1 MRTPREIIRA
11 FDLAMLP
18 SLLKSLDTGPGSSG
32 AAASGAGAVQGYFMQ
47 AKALVAQQDIG
58 GAVFQFQQAQKL
70 APDSPAVHFNL
81 SLLQE
86 ANDQL
91 IPAMNHAREYL
102 KLAPTA
108 LDRGDVENRITNL
121 QDELR
126 RNPREVADPT
136 ACRDIYNWAQVE
148 QEQARKARDPER
160 RQKMLEILIASQKG
174 DCGKANAAADAYKRS
189 YGGR

>member
-1 MRTPREIIRA
+1 MRGVAPFPT
-11 FDLAMLP
+11 
-18 SLLKSLDTGPGSSG
+18 
-32 AAASGAGAVQGYFMQ
+32 YFSQ
-47 AKALVAQQDIG
+47 AKALVAQQDLD

-70 APDSPAVHFNL
+70 APGSPAVHFNL

-102 KLAPTA
+102 KLAPSA
-108 LDRGDVENRITNL
+108 LDRGDVENRIVNL

-126 RNPREVADPT
+126 RNPREVADPS
-136 ACRDIYNWAQVE
+136 ACRDLYNWAQVE
-148 QEQARKARDPER
+148 QEQARKSRDAER

-174 DCGKANAAADAYKRS
+174 DCGKAGAAADAYKRS
-189 YGGR
+189 YGGGR